1 MPDRPDQAAAPHP
14 LGGSDLID
22 RRGTVHGSGRKAI
35 DPSAIAGCGMTAS
48 E

>member
-14 LGGSDLID
+14 LDGSDLID
-22 RRGTVHGSGRKAI
+22 PGCAVRGSGRKAI